1 MAAAALPCVAP
12 QITWAQAGEARPVYR
27 CPGPPVLYT
36 DSLTPEAARTRQCQ
50 VIDTPAITV
59 GGGAPRA
66 PASAAVPA
74 GTPPAAGQ
82 GAAATPA
89 PRGETRVDPAVQRS
103 RDAQARR
110 ILEGEL
116 RREEARLE
124 ALRREFAGGEPERR
138 GDERNYARYLQRV
151 DELRAAITRAEA
163 DVAAIRRELSRLAP

>member
-1 MAAAALPCVAP
+1 M
-12 QITWAQAGEARPVYR
+12 
-27 CPGPPVLYT
+27 LYT
-36 DSLTPEAARTRQCQ
+36 DSLTPEAARARQCQ
-50 VIDTPAITV
+50 VIHTPALTV
-59 GGGAPRA
+59 GAGAPRS
-66 PASAAVPA
+66 PASAAEPSA
-74 GTPPAAGQ
+74 GPPTAGQ
-82 GAAATPA
+82 GGATVA

-151 DELRAAITRAEA
+151 EELRAAIARAEA
-163 DVAAIRRELSRLAP
+163 DVAAIRRELARLPP

>member
-1 MAAAALPCVAP
+1 M
-12 QITWAQAGEARPVYR
+12 
-27 CPGPPVLYT
+27 
-36 DSLTPEAARTRQCQ
+36 
-50 VIDTPAITV
+50 
-59 GGGAPRA
+59 
-66 PASAAVPA
+66 
-74 GTPPAAGQ
+74 
-82 GAAATPA
+82 PA

>member
-59 GGGAPRA
+59 GAGAPRSPA
-66 PASAAVPA
+66 PAAAPSVP
-74 GTPPAAGQ
+74 PPATGQ
-82 GAAATPA
+82 GAATPA

>member
-1 MAAAALPCVAP
+1 M
-12 QITWAQAGEARPVYR
+12 
-27 CPGPPVLYT
+27 
-36 DSLTPEAARTRQCQ
+36 
-50 VIDTPAITV
+50 
-59 GGGAPRA
+59 
-66 PASAAVPA
+66 
-74 GTPPAAGQ
+74 
-82 GAAATPA
+82 A

-151 DELRAAITRAEA
+151 EELRAAIARAEA
-163 DVAAIRRELSRLAP
+163 DVAAIRRELARLPP